1 MPPTDGAHCL
11 GIGCDH
17 ADDAPVR
24 RASSTPLRGRHALGA
39 RRERLKPA
47 ARAGQSSRPTDSTRT
62 TATPSSAD
70 SSRSTS
76 AVMPQS

>member
-1 MPPTDGAHCL
+1 MRVADTAGAHCL

-17 ADDAPVR
+17 ADDAQPL
-24 RASSTPLRGRHALGA
+24 RASATPLRGRHARAA
-39 RRERLKPA
+39 RRERLRPS
-47 ARAGQSSRPTDSTRT
+47 GQSSRPTDSTRT

-70 SSRSTS
+70 ASRSTS